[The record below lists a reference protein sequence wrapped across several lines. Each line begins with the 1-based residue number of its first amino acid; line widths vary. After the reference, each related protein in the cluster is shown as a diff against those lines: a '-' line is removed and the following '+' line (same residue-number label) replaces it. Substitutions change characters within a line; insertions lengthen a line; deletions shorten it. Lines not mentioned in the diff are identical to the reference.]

1 MIKIAKNED
10 IIRFFYEEH
19 KRPTDIAEELKVS
32 KPYITK
38 IIQKDEKYIKEKEYR
53 SNISKENHKA
63 CKRNYINKRRQTE
76 KQEYQAMIIQIN
88 KDNEYLSTQIQIS
101 DLDCL
106 KKSGLEIKEIKEY
119 MYKICFEVVQGIF
132 FCHIFFVL
140 IIVLKRKWVR
150 ILKKGLKITFIN
162 PNTEEQIVQAMAGVL
177 AYNLAENDDG
187 VTFDYK
193 TTNSYQNSHGEI
205 GVELEM

>member
-1 MIKIAKNED
+1 
-10 IIRFFYEEH
+10 
-19 KRPTDIAEELKVS
+19 
-32 KPYITK
+32 
-38 IIQKDEKYIKEKEYR
+38 
-53 SNISKENHKA
+53 
-63 CKRNYINKRRQTE
+63 
-76 KQEYQAMIIQIN
+76 
-88 KDNEYLSTQIQIS
+88 
-101 DLDCL
+101 
-106 KKSGLEIKEIKEY
+106 

-187 VTFDYK
+187 TFDYK

>member
-1 MIKIAKNED
+1 MEVIKIAKNED

-101 DLDCL
+101 DLDFARWNRQMFRYDKNSSDLVLRRGFTFACDVP
-106 KKSGLEIKEIKEY
+106 KRIRN
-119 MYKICFEVVQGIF
+119 VVNGGNIRN
-132 FCHIFFVL
+132 
-140 IIVLKRKWVR
+140 KRIYV
-150 ILKKGLKITFIN
+150 
-162 PNTEEQIVQAMAGVL
+162 
-177 AYNLAENDDG
+177 
-187 VTFDYK
+187 
-193 TTNSYQNSHGEI
+193 
-205 GVELEM
+205 